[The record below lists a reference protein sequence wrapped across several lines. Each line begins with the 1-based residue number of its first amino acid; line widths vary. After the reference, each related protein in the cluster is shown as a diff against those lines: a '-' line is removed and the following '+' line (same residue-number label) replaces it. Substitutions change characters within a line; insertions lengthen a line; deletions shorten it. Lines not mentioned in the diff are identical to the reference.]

1 MMMMMMM
8 MMMMNVDF
16 NYYLQVHLLWFCEE
30 ARQKILC
37 FFFLSF
43 PKFLSPVSPSLFFV
57 SRSLV
62 EKKKEE
68 GANFCSKARRK
79 YRQNTRSRFTR
90 CISTA
95 ILLQKRV
102 FLRD

>member
-1 MMMMMMM
+1 
-8 MMMMNVDF
+8 
-16 NYYLQVHLLWFCEE
+16 LWFCEE
-30 ARQKILC
+30 RATPTQKFEEEEEEDKKFC
-37 FFFLSF
+37 AFFFSLFRSF
-43 PKFLSPVSPSLFFV
+43 SLSPVSPSLFFV

-68 GANFCSKARRK
+68 GAIFCSKARRK

>member
-1 MMMMMMM
+1 MSILTTTYKY
-8 MMMMNVDF
+8 F
-16 NYYLQVHLLWFCEE
+16 LLWFCEG
-30 ARQKILC
+30 KTKNFVL
-37 FFFLSF
+37 FFSLFSEVSR
-43 PKFLSPVSPSLFFV
+43 SPVSPSLFFV

>member
-1 MMMMMMM
+1 MKS
-8 MMMMNVDF
+8 VGGGVLSTPTQKF
-16 NYYLQVHLLWFCEE
+16 QKFEEEE
-30 ARQKILC
+30 ARQKIFVL
-37 FFFLSF
+37 FFSLFSEVS
-43 PKFLSPVSPSLFFV
+43 LSPVSPSLFFV